1 MQKIW
6 IISAV
11 TAAIMM
17 TGCGSSSSSNPT
29 ETESEEGLPEGLTL
43 IMFDNASSEQ
53 YSFDTEHEEV
63 ANMNVDGENYN
74 MTGKNG
80 KLVVWTDHEEENGEE
95 VEEQKVVMLNDV
107 EYNINTDDGNVTK
120 ENIYYLGH
128 VHDEAFVAHSAE
140 EVEVAEL
147 NSLSADLRERE
158 EVRQELEE
166 ALENVNADGG
176 LCNFFVLGEH
186 EHDGDTDEEESSPHI
201 ALTTD
206 GYVYVFE
213 ENATTGELT
222 QDGVHFLLEAMNCTE
237 NESDIFQIE
246 EHGVAIFSAEQQT
259 LYLVDKHE
267 ADEAAEYGTNF
278 HMHTKVKMSEISQ
291 DFPAD
296 FTPTSVVS
304 IGEGEHH
311 HDH

>member
-1 MQKIW
+1 MKKIL
-6 IISAV
+6 IASAAA
-11 TAAIMM
+11 AAIVM
-17 TGCGSSSSSNPT
+17 TGCGSSSSSNDTAT
-29 ETESEEGLPEGLTL
+29 EVEEGLPEGLTL

-53 YSFDTEHEEV
+53 YSFNTELQTV
-63 ANMNVDGENYN
+63 VNMNDENYD

-95 VEEQKVVMLNDV
+95 VEEQKVAMLNDV
-107 EYNINTDDGNVTK
+107 EYNIDTDANVTK
-120 ENIYYLGH
+120 ENIHYLGH

-140 EVEVAEL
+140 DVEVAEL

-158 EVRQELEE
+158 VVRGELEE
-166 ALENVNADGG
+166 ALDTVNADGD

-186 EHDGDTDEEESSPHI
+186 EYDGDTDEEASSPHI

-206 GYVYVFE
+206 GYLYVFD
-213 ENATTGELT
+213 ENTTTGELT

-246 EHGVAIFSAEQQT
+246 ENGVAIFSAEQQT

-267 ADEAAEYGTNF
+267 ADEAAEFGTTF

-291 DFPAD
+291 ELPAD

-304 IGEGEHH
+304 IGEGEH
-311 HDH
+311 DHEDE

>member
-1 MQKIW
+1 MA
-6 IISAV
+6 SAAA
-11 TAAIMM
+11 AAIMM
-17 TGCGSSSSSNPT
+17 TGCGSSSSSNDT
-29 ETESEEGLPEGLTL
+29 EAEEGLPEGLTL

-53 YSFDTEHEEV
+53 YSFNTEHQV
-63 ANMNVDGENYN
+63 VVNMNDENYD
-74 MTGKNG
+74 MTDKNG
-80 KLVVWTDHEEENGEE
+80 KLVVWTHHMVDNDGNES
-95 VEEQKVVMLNDV
+95 EEQKVVMLNDV
-107 EYNINTDDGNVTK
+107 EYNILSDGNVTK
-120 ENIYYLGH
+120 ENIHYLGD
-128 VHDEAFVAHSAE
+128 VDDEAFVAHSAE

-158 EVRQELEE
+158 EVRGELEE

-186 EHDGDTDEEESSPHI
+186 EHDGDTDEDESSSHI

-222 QDGVHFLLEAMNCTE
+222 QDGVHFLLDAMHCRE

-259 LYLVDKHE
+259 LYLVDKHD
-267 ADEAAEYGTNF
+267 ADEAAESGTTF
-278 HMHTKVKMSEISQ
+278 HMHTKVKISEISE
-291 DFPAD
+291 DIPTD

-304 IGEGEHH
+304 IGEGEH
-311 HDH
+311 DHEDE